1 MYLAQI
7 TWSWLVWLG
16 YHQMGTLQSLLSQF
30 SSVWIYFEA
39 GTPLGTSSRWD
50 VKKWENTLPNSHY
63 ISHNVFCDSEPMRLF
78 LNRHRDCLSVLF
90 LGLLKRK
97 QMRILATCVNTISPQ
112 VQVEST
118 LLLWLW
124 RSDMFLAA
132 IAYKVFFM
140 TLVMSGHC
148 RDVWSPWQTSWQS
161 TSVTWMRIRIFKVHT
176 ASSFGRLF

>member
-1 MYLAQI
+1 M
-7 TWSWLVWLG
+7 
-16 YHQMGTLQSLLSQF
+16 
-30 SSVWIYFEA
+30 
-39 GTPLGTSSRWD
+39 
-50 VKKWENTLPNSHY
+50 KKWENTLPNSHY

-161 TSVTWMRIRIFKVHT
+161 TSVTWMRIRIFEVHT
-176 ASSFGRLF
+176 ASSFGRLCYSRLSSSSDIRSFREVLNRDRAQGRPATSLTLSSQL